1 MRILIT
7 GSTSGIGA
15 ATVKL
20 LKLQYHEVIELNRS
34 KLDLSDV
41 QNVQEYQLPEVDCL
55 INVAGGVQMNDV
67 QGTVNVN
74 FISPSLL
81 TTKIYQQ
88 NNKALIVN
96 VTSSYVDKYWGG
108 ALFYSVAKKAFAAF
122 RKDFRIDYPDAII
135 AEVRPGLTKQ
145 KYNDDGS
152 INDYFTKWREQNPDT
167 TYLTPEEVAKII
179 LKAIEKRQPDVYAI
193 MPYGHTL

>member
-55 INVAGGVQMNDV
+55 INVVDINQLSRQLVLTSQLLELGIPMIVVLNKIDRQEAPTIDATQLSYELGCPVCIANHYQTVQSLFGKAYQYLRNLSNPNE
-67 QGTVNVN
+67 QGHDN
-74 FISPSLL
+74 
-81 TTKIYQQ
+81 
-88 NNKALIVN
+88 
-96 VTSSYVDKYWGG
+96 
-108 ALFYSVAKKAFAAF
+108 
-122 RKDFRIDYPDAII
+122 
-135 AEVRPGLTKQ
+135 
-145 KYNDDGS
+145 
-152 INDYFTKWREQNPDT
+152 
-167 TYLTPEEVAKII
+167 
-179 LKAIEKRQPDVYAI
+179 
-193 MPYGHTL
+193 